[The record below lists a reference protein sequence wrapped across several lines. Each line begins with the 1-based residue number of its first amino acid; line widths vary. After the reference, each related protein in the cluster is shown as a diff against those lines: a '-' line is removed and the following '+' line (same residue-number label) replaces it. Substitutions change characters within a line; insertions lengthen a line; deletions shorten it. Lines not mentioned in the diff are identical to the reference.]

1 MARQLYQLADVQ
13 AAFAARIKEKVQGRR
28 DAAQGRAED
37 IPFLGWLLAPLTGV
51 AFDLREGRNVR
62 RGERGEETV
71 LGTLL
76 RKLPDAWSV
85 FHSVVVE
92 PRPDDFAQIDLLLIS
107 HAGMFLVEAK
117 AWRGSYKAYRD
128 TWHQRE
134 GNRWIPA
141 SSPTEQV
148 QRQARK
154 LGQWLGQH
162 RQLIL
167 PQPFPRWIRPAVI
180 FTQAQ
185 WLRASACSVEVF
197 DGIRPLI
204 AFLNEQ
210 PVDVLTPQQVE
221 QLCDLIVRTPTPVAV
236 PSPTLTPVPNVPTLV
251 PSCPRCHVPMV
262 LRTARQGANAGQQF
276 YGCPNFPNC
285 RELRQLG
292 TENR

>member
-13 AAFAARIKEKVQGRR
+13 ATFAARIKEKVEGRR
-28 DAAQGRAED
+28 DQALDRAEAV
-37 IPFLGWLLAPLTGV
+37 PLLGWLLAPLTGI

-76 RKLPDAWSV
+76 RKLPDTWSV

-107 HAGMFLVEAK
+107 PAGMFLVEAK

-134 GNRWIPA
+134 GNTWAPVN
-141 SSPTEQV
+141 SPTEQV

-154 LGQWLGQH
+154 LGHWLGQY
-162 RQLIL
+162 RQVIV
-167 PQPFPRWIRPAVI
+167 PQPFTSWIRPAVI

-185 WLRASACSVEVF
+185 WLHASACSVEVF

-204 AFLNEQ
+204 TFLNDQ
-210 PVDVLTPQQVE
+210 PASILTALQVE
-221 QLCDLIVRTPTPVAV
+221 QLCDLIVRTPMPVAV
-236 PSPTLTPVPNVPTLV
+236 PPPAPAQHIPANA
-251 PSCPRCHVPMV
+251 PSCPRCNVPMV
-262 LRTARQGANAGQQF
+262 LRTARQGANVGQQF
-276 YGCPNFPNC
+276 YGCPNFPRC
-285 RELRQLG
+285 REIRPLG
-292 TENR
+292 SDSGHL